1 MSLPREPRE
10 FDLATA
16 VHTRPQGTTFDVGID
31 AGFTV
36 GGKANGG
43 YLLAIAGRA
52 AGEALAAA
60 GNAHQ
65 DPLAAT
71 VHYVGAPDAGPAE
84 VEVVLLRVGR
94 SASQVRVTLHQEGRP
109 CVEAAFTM
117 GTLAEPDRKPW
128 WSGLPP
134 RAVALRE
141 ACTRLPARREGAPFE
156 VAIMDRVDVRLDPA
170 CLGFTQGQPSGQGAL
185 EGWISFPDEATAT
198 PLALL
203 FFLDALPPASFD
215 LAATGWVPTLSLTAY
230 VRARPVAGPLMV
242 SQRAQVVDDGR
253 LDEVCELWDAS
264 GRLVAQATQLAG
276 IRIPDGVH
284 PHLGSAEARR

>member
-1 MSLPREPRE
+1 MAPPDEPHE

-16 VHTRPQGTTFDVGID
+16 VHPRPDGTTFDASID

-43 YLLAIAGRA
+43 YLLALVGRA
-52 AGEALAAA
+52 AGEALIAA
-60 GNAHQ
+60 GSAHR

-71 VHYVGAPDAGPAE
+71 VHFVGAPDAGPAE
-84 VEVVLLRVGR
+84 IEVIVLRVGR
-94 SASQVRVTLHQEGRP
+94 GASQVRVTLQQQGRP

-117 GTLAEPDRKPW
+117 GVLAEPDAGPW

-134 RAVALRE
+134 RTVAPRE

-156 VAIMDRVDVRLDPA
+156 VAIMDRADVRLDPA
-170 CLGFTQGQPSGQGAL
+170 CLGFTAGQPSGRAAL
-185 EGWISFPDEATAT
+185 EGWISFPGGETIT

-203 FFLDALPPASFD
+203 FFLDALPPATFD

-230 VRARPVAGPLMV
+230 VRARPVPGPLVV

-253 LDEVCELWDAS
+253 VDEVCELWDAN
-264 GRLVAQATQLAG
+264 GRLVAQATQLAA
-276 IRIPDGVH
+276 IRIPEGVH
-284 PHLGSAEARR
+284 PPAAS